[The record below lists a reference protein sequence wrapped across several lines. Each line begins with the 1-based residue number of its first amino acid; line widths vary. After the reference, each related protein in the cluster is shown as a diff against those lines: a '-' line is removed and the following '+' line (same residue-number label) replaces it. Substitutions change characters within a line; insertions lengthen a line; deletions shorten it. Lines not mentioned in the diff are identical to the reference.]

1 MAKPTEDSVA
11 ERTKMKNTK
20 IYPTISSKYNE
31 NVIKLRFI
39 DNNNISRDIIVF
51 KMFPRFNTKP
61 SIPMWKSTIAVPNK

>member
-39 DNNNISRDIIVF
+39 DNNG
-51 KMFPRFNTKP
+51 
-61 SIPMWKSTIAVPNK
+61 KSVEIRSTAGLHYRIEEI